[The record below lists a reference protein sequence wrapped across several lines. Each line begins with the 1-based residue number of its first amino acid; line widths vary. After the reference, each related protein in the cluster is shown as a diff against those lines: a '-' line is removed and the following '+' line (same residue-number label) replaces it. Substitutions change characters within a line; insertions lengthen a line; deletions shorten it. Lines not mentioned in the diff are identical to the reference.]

1 MLPDREQSQLL
12 VAPTFL
18 YRQEEVIRDFQPKGE
33 CLDKDLSGDL
43 ITYHAS
49 TALVQPKIAL

>member
-18 YRQEEVIRDFQPKGE
+18 YRQEVIRDFQPKGE

-49 TALVQPKIAL
+49 TGLTQPKIAL